1 MKNRI
6 YLLIVFMLMLLTV
19 TNVKAE
25 GEATLKNIKVN
36 GSECNCSGTECSVS
50 TESDSATITYD
61 LVDSNAK
68 VDRLSGFKVDLLSE
82 VTTIKITVTNSVND
96 ETSENIYNINIT
108 KLAKQN
114 NLALKS
120 LKVNGSAMKVS
131 EDIISYNYECEYDT
145 KKIVLEIV
153 PADANAKV
161 IKEDEYVFDDDAK
174 SLSANFYIEV
184 NEERLEYGVIATRKE
199 KPDTTLKS
207 IKLDYGEIEFDEKT
221 LEYELTVP
229 YNINELNVEAEPNN
243 EKAKVEIKND
253 DLVVGENEI
262 VITVTSERSKSEYKI
277 KVTRE
282 ENIDKSVANLK
293 ELTIDEYKKLDFD
306 ENVLEYTLNFNT
318 IPNKLTINTVSKN
331 EDSTISILHN
341 EDLKDG
347 SKIIVKNELNEN
359 KIAREYVLI
368 IKKVEGFASNK
379 TLVLVSI
386 IILVIV
392 MIVLLLIDINSKK
405 KEKKQYLKKVFDLR
419 KKVEK
424 LKKEGKIIPQRKKK
438 SKQKDKKEEEE
449 LEII

>member
-1 MKNRI
+1 M
-6 YLLIVFMLMLLTV
+6 FMLLSF

-36 GSECNCSGTECSVS
+36 GNECNCVGTECSIS
-50 TESDSATITYD
+50 LESDSATITYD

-82 VTTIKITVTNSVND
+82 ITTIKITVTNTVND

-108 KLAKQN
+108 KLAKKN

-131 EDIISYNYECEYDT
+131 EEIISYNYDCDYDT

-161 IKEDEYVFDDDAK
+161 IKENEYVFEDDAK
-174 SLSANFYIEV
+174 SLSANFYIEI
-184 NEERLEYGVIATRKE
+184 NDERLEYGVIATRKE

-207 IKLDYGEIEFDEKT
+207 IELDYGKIDFDEKT

-229 YNINELNVEAEPNN
+229 YSVNELNVEAEANN
-243 EKAKVEIKND
+243 EKAKVDIKND
-253 DLVVGENEI
+253 SLVVGENEI
-262 VITVTSERSKSEYKI
+262 VITVTSEKSKTEYKI
-277 KVTRE
+277 KVIRE

-293 ELTIDEYKKLDFD
+293 EITIDEYKKFDFD
-306 ENVLEYTLNFNT
+306 ENVLEYTLSFNE
-318 IPNKLTINTVSKN
+318 IPKKLTIHAKSKDEN
-331 EDSTISILHN
+331 STISILQN

-347 SKIIVKNELNEN
+347 SKVVVKNELNES
-359 KIAREYVLI
+359 KIAREYILTVKKQEGYKSNKKLVLI
-368 IKKVEGFASNK
+368 
-379 TLVLVSI
+379 SI
-386 IILVIV
+386 IILIIT
-392 MIVLLLIDINSKK
+392 MAILLFLEIRSRK
-405 KEKKQYLKKVFDLR
+405 KEKEQYLKKIFGLR

-424 LKKEGKIIPQRKKK
+424 LKKEGKIIPRVKRKNKK
-438 SKQKDKKEEEE
+438 GSKEEEE